1 MRLAEN
7 IGPAGRRRRYVT
19 GGVALAAGLALAGGL
34 IAGGAPL
41 GARFVVFVPFV
52 FGALG
57 LFQAQ
62 GHT

>member
-1 MRLAEN
+1 
-7 IGPAGRRRRYVT
+7 VT